1 MMASKV
7 GFLLAGLAVAAF
19 AVSAKRSPT
28 YERIWRRS
36 TDWISSTPRNRD
48 SSEVEDVGDMVR
60 RVIFGGP
67 IGARCDS
74 HDRKLDRTGVV
85 VPQFA
90 GTGASVSAATGAA
103 R

>member
-36 TDWISSTPRNRD
+36 TDWIGSTPCNRD
-48 SSEVEDVGDMVR
+48 SSEAEDVGDMVR
-60 RVIFGGP
+60 RVIFGGLFVLGVILT
-67 IGARCDS
+67 IGSLIA
-74 HDRKLDRTGVV
+74 L
-85 VPQFA
+85 A
-90 GTGASVSAATGAA
+90 
-103 R
+103 